1 MLIEITMAI
10 TCFNERH
17 SVQKWVQ
24 SFLEME
30 SHPSEIIVVDS
41 ESTDGCMDL
50 FVNLMSSFNGSL
62 RVIKQKCNIS
72 SGRNI
77 AIREARNDKI
87 AITDFGV
94 TFSKVWLQEVYQTLT
109 NYPVCSGVYEYRGN
123 TLIQKSYA
131 KLFSP
136 SIGRLDPKNFN
147 PSSRSFGLRRS
158 IVETT
163 GFYNEKLKFGE
174 DTEFVL
180 RLKKQN
186 LDFGLNKKAI
196 VYWEPRKSLRDIF
209 RQQFNYAYWDA
220 LANQNKGRLKHVIYV
235 VTLLL
240 IFLISFLI
248 SNIAFALFATISFS
262 SLIVFRKILLG
273 MKSYNIII
281 LTPIYNLSLASSA
294 LGYMYA
300 KIKKLF
306 ISS

>member
-1 MLIEITMAI
+1 MQIDITVVI

-17 SVQKWVQ
+17 SVQKWVE
-24 SFLEME
+24 SFLKMH
-30 SHPSEIIVVDS
+30 SQPSEIIVVDS
-41 ESTDGCMDL
+41 ESTDDCMDL
-50 FVNLMSSFNGSL
+50 FVRLMSPFSGSL

-94 TFSKVWLQEVYQTLT
+94 TFSNVWLQEVYYTLT
-109 NYPVCSGVYEYRGN
+109 YYPVCSGVYEYRGN

-136 SIGRLDPKNFN
+136 DIEKLDPNNFN

-158 IVETT
+158 VVEAI
-163 GFYNEKLKFGE
+163 GFYDEKLTIGE

-180 RLKKQN
+180 RLKEQN
-186 LDFGLNKKAI
+186 LNFGLNKKAV

-209 RQQFNYAYWDA
+209 RQHFNYAYWDA
-220 LANQNKGRLKHVIYV
+220 IADQNRPIKHVVYLI
-235 VTLLL
+235 TLLL
-240 IFLISFLI
+240 IFTVFFVI
-248 SNIAFALFATISFS
+248 SNIAFALFITTSVS

-273 MKSYNIII
+273 MKSFNIIT
-281 LTPIYNLSLASSA
+281 LVMIYNLSLTSSA

-306 ISS
+306 VSF